1 MRTVYSRFSGAAKKS
16 QGPIPSRWRDALA
29 GIKIIIET
37 ITPWKNKR
45 AWFVRARQQILNPH
59 SRVGER

>member
-37 ITPWKNKR
+37 ITPWKKQAR
-45 AWFVRARQQILNPH
+45 VVRAGPAANIESAQ
-59 SRVGER
+59 SRR